1 MDISIAALTDCN
13 SFSLLIV
20 KMEWAYWRKKL
31 RYKRTQVSPGPCQ
44 GPDIPIKLP
53 YLVELFSHF
62 DLCIWQLFFMTKA
75 KVINRNNTAGQLA
88 RLSQALSKRESISGC
103 DPDEIY
109 YQLNFYHFAVERQS
123 GTGNCS
129 PVTRKHYQKI
139 TTFRCKFWV
148 VHDKHKRK
156 YPQNHSAFVQLLSVL
171 WCFSALFS
179 NKCF

>member
-1 MDISIAALTDCN
+1 M
-13 SFSLLIV
+13 
-20 KMEWAYWRKKL
+20 R
-31 RYKRTQVSPGPCQ
+31 
-44 GPDIPIKLP
+44 
-53 YLVELFSHF
+53 
-62 DLCIWQLFFMTKA
+62 
-75 KVINRNNTAGQLA
+75 NRNNTAGQLA

-156 YPQNHSAFVQLLSVL
+156 HPQNHSAFVQPLSVRG
-171 WCFSALFS
+171 ALVHYSLINVSKWKKENTIKNNKLS
-179 NKCF
+179 NAHSELSMRRNFQMHIPCIPWQK